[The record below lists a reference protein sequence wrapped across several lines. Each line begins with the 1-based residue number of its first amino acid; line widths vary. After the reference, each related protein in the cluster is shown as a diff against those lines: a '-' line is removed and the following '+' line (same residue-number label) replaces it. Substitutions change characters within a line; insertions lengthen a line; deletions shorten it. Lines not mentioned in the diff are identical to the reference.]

1 MAQVPA
7 AERTMAV
14 LRHLAE
20 QARPIAAAAIARD
33 LDLPRSSTYHLLTTL
48 ADARFVTHYP
58 EDQTWGLG
66 VGAFELGQAY
76 LRHTPLERLA
86 RPLLHRLAH
95 DVTMSAHL
103 AILDA
108 RDVVYL
114 LTERPPQT
122 VPLVV
127 DVGVRLPAHLTASG
141 RALLAAGSKAQVHAT
156 FPDRASLGSRT
167 GVGPAT
173 PTALRRILDGV
184 RRDGVGREEGEIDPR
199 LASVAVAAQDHTGRA
214 VAAVTLTFASDDHD
228 AMARNGLAEE
238 ARATARA
245 LTRRLRG

>member
-1 MAQVPA
+1 MTNVPA
-7 AERTMAV
+7 ADRTVAV
-14 LRHLAE
+14 LRHLAS
-20 QARPIAAAAIARD
+20 QARPVPAAAVARD
-33 LDLPRSSTYHLLTTL
+33 LGLPRSSTYHLLTAL
-48 ADARFVTHYP
+48 VEARFVIHYP
-58 EDQTWGLG
+58 DEQAWGLG
-66 VGAFELGQAY
+66 VAAFELGQAY

-95 DVTMSAHL
+95 DVNVAAHL

-141 RALLAAGSKAQVHAT
+141 RALLAESSPAQVHAT

-167 GVGPAT
+167 DIGPQT
-173 PTALRRILDGV
+173 PAALRRLLADV
-184 RRDGVGREEGEIDPR
+184 RRDGVGREDGEIDPT
-199 LASVAVAAQDHTGRA
+199 LASVAVVAHDHTSRA
-214 VAAVTLTFASDDHD
+214 VAAVTLTFPSANHD
-228 AMARNGLAEE
+228 Q
-238 ARATARA
+238 TAREQFVLQARHTAEA
-245 LTRRLRG
+245 LTTRLHG

>member
-7 AERTMAV
+7 AERTVAV
-14 LRHLAE
+14 LRHLAV
-20 QARPIAAAAIARD
+20 QARPIAAAALARD
-33 LDLPRSSTYHLLTTL
+33 LELPRSSVYHLLTAL
-48 ADARFVTHYP
+48 AEARFVTHYP
-58 EDQTWGLG
+58 EERAWGLG

-86 RPLLHRLAH
+86 RPLLHQLAH
-95 DVTMSAHL
+95 DVRVSAHL

-141 RALLAAGSKAQVHAT
+141 RALLAAASPEQVFAT
-156 FPDRASLGSRT
+156 FPDRASLSTRT
-167 GVGPAT
+167 GVGPTT
-173 PTALRRILDGV
+173 PAALRGLLADV
-184 RRDGVGREEGEIDPR
+184 RRDGVGREDGDIDPS
-199 LASVAVAAQDHTGRA
+199 LASVAVAAHDHTGRS
-214 VAAVTLTFASDDHD
+214 VAAVTLTFLRAEHD
-228 AMARNGLAEE
+228 VSARAALAEQ
-238 ARATARA
+238 ARETASA
-245 LTRRLRG
+245 LTLRLHG